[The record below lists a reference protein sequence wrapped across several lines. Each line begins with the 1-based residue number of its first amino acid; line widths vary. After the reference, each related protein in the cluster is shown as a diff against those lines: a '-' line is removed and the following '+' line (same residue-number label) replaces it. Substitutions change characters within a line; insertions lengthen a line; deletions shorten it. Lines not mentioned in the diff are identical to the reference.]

1 MYKTNFIRITEQ
13 GVTSLHDEY
22 PLVQSHDIVLR
33 YEVSRDG
40 KPMNAQVCPNGKF
53 QVMPV
58 FTLKATDPMAGSYVQ
73 HWAEMAELN
82 GAPIEKIISAKSTAE
97 AMYRWKKNETSD

>member
-1 MYKTNFIRITEQ
+1 
-13 GVTSLHDEY
+13 
-22 PLVQSHDIVLR
+22 
-33 YEVSRDG
+33 
-40 KPMNAQVCPNGKF
+40 
-53 QVMPV
+53 
-58 FTLKATDPMAGSYVQ
+58 MAGSYVQ

>member
-1 MYKTNFIRITEQ
+1 MYKTNFIRVTEQ

-22 PLVQSHDIVLR
+22 PLVQSHDIVIR
-33 YEVSRDG
+33 FEVSQDG

-58 FTLKATDPMAGSYVQ
+58 FTLKATDPMASSYVQ

-82 GAPIEKIISAKSTAE
+82 GVEQGKVISAKSTAE
-97 AMYRWKKNETSD
+97 AMKRWK